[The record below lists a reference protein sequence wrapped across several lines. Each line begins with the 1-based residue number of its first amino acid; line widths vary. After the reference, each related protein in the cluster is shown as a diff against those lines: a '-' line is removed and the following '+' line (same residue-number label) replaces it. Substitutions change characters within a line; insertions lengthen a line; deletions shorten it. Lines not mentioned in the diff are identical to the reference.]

1 MLQTMLQKAIV
12 KVIDVLRIAPNSCGA
27 IHAYHL
33 DRPKKG
39 EYYSTQNFTFSGWIL
54 GKKSPIVRLELVAN
68 AQVIQTVL
76 LNHPRPDV
84 LAAYPDISVAQEN
97 VGFSTA
103 IDMSQLCDLDVSK
116 LLIQA
121 IFEDESKE
129 PLVSLTFSCQT
140 LEYNSL
146 EHLGPDFLIVGA
158 MKAATSAIYDYL
170 SAHPRVIRRY
180 PKELHFFTLHFEQGL
195 EWYLSQFSPIRQNKQ
210 SQPLLTGEAS
220 PTYLVDP
227 NAPIGIHKLFP
238 KVKVIASLR
247 NPTDRA
253 ISHYYH
259 QVKRVKNEKRSI
271 EEAFSDRELEKIT
284 SNQASATK
292 HYIQNGL
299 YAQHLENWFQI
310 FPREQLLILNY
321 HELETNPDEFVKA
334 VFAFL
339 ELQDFVPTNIEK
351 IYANQYSQPPLEVKQ
366 RLDEYFKPYNQ
377 TLDKLLNV
385 EFRW

>member
-1 MLQTMLQKAIV
+1 MMLQKAIV

-39 EYYSTQNFTFSGWIL
+39 EYYSTHNFTFSGWIL
-54 GKKSPIVRLELVAN
+54 GKKSPILRLELVTN
-68 AQVIQTVL
+68 TKVVQTIL

-103 IDMSQLCDLDVSK
+103 IEMEQLCDRETSK

-121 IFEDESKE
+121 VFEDESKE
-129 PLVSLTFSCQT
+129 PLVSLTLSCQT
-140 LEYNSL
+140 LEYDSL
-146 EHLGPDFLIVGA
+146 ENLGPDFLIVGA

-170 SAHPRVIRRY
+170 GSHPRVIRRY

-195 EWYLSQFSPIRQNKQ
+195 EWYLSQFSPVRQNKQ
-210 SQPLLTGEAS
+210 GQPLLTGEAS

-227 NAPIGIHKLFP
+227 NAPGGIHKLFP

-259 QVKRVKNEKRSI
+259 QVKRVKNETRSI
-271 EEAFSDRELEKIT
+271 EEAFSEKELEKIT
-284 SNQASATK
+284 THRASATK

-299 YAQHLENWFQI
+299 YAQHLQNWFNV
-310 FPREQLLILNY
+310 FPREQMLLLNY
-321 HELETNPDEFVKA
+321 HALETHPDEFVKQI
-334 VFAFL
+334 FMFL
-339 ELQDFVPTNIEK
+339 ELQDFLPTNIEK

-366 RLDEYFKPYNQ
+366 RLDDFFKLHNQ
-377 TLDKLLNV
+377 ELEKLLDV
-385 EFRW
+385 ELLW